1 MSATI
6 LIVDDEATA
15 RKFVSEALADA
26 GYDAIEAGNLKEANK
41 AIDTGAADIILLD
54 VMLPDGSGLSL
65 LDRLAMENPRPPV
78 ILITAFGEVDT
89 AVEAMKKGAQD
100 FLQKPLDLERLLQ
113 AIDRSFEIVSLRREL
128 DLLRRSSTQDTE
140 MIVGDTPAMQQMM
153 REAERAAAATVS
165 VLITGETGTGKEVLA
180 RTIHSA
186 GPRADKPF
194 VPINCAALPDTMIES
209 ELFGYEAGAFTG
221 AQKRKPGLIEI
232 ADGGIL
238 FLDEI
243 SSTKPEMQA
252 KLLRM
257 LDEHRFRRVGG
268 VKEITVDVQILAA
281 SNRDL
286 PSLIEEGTFRED
298 LYYRLKVVDLH
309 IIPLRDRIA
318 DIPALAG
325 TFIRQINLR
334 TGGIVEGITPRAI
347 EALKKHTWP
356 GNIRELRHLIERA
369 LLFCDED
376 QIDLAH
382 LPPDIQALAKKKKKK
397 LLAHSLQLTPS
408 EAYIWRRK

>member
-1 MSATI
+1 MTATV
-6 LIVDDEATA
+6 LVVDDESTA
-15 RKFVSEALADA
+15 RKFVCEALNDA
-26 GYDAIEAGNLKEANK
+26 GYDAIEAGDLKQANA
-41 AIDTGAADIILLD
+41 AIDSGAADIILLD

-65 LDRLAMENPRPPV
+65 LDRLALENPRPPV

-113 AIDRSFEIVSLRREL
+113 AVERSSEVVSLRREL
-128 DLLRRSSTQDTE
+128 DLLRRTSTQDTE
-140 MIVGDTPAMQQMM
+140 MIIGDTPAMRQMM
-153 REAERAAAATVS
+153 REAERAATASVS
-165 VLITGETGTGKEVLA
+165 VLITGETGTGKEVMA
-180 RTIHSA
+180 NTIHSI

-194 VPINCAALPDTMIES
+194 IPINCAALPDTMIES

-221 AQKRKPGLIEI
+221 ALKRKPGLIEI

-243 SSTKPEMQA
+243 SSTKGEMQA
-252 KLLRM
+252 KLLRV

-268 VKEITVDVQILAA
+268 VKEIDVDVQILAA

-286 PSLIEEGTFRED
+286 PSMIREGTFRED

-309 IIPLRDRIA
+309 LIPLRDRID
-318 DIPALAG
+318 DIPALVG
-325 TFIRQINLR
+325 TFIRQINMR
-334 TGGIVEGITPRAI
+334 TGGIIEGITPRAI
-347 EALKKHTWP
+347 DALKAHDWP
-356 GNIRELRHLIERA
+356 GNIRELRHVIERA
-369 LLFCDED
+369 MLFCDEE

-382 LPPDIQALAKKKKKK
+382 LPPDLQLPPSKSPAKKKK
-397 LLAHSLQLTPS
+397 
-408 EAYIWRRK
+408 